1 MEYKMDQIMSTYQNQ
16 PGKIN
21 PQKFGLWISMAS
33 LIMMFGAFTSAYIV
47 RHAAGNWLEFAIP
60 NIFIASTVVILIS
73 SVTLQS
79 SYQSFVKGNALLYRV
94 FLVLTFILGITFL
107 VLQNMGWNQL
117 FELGIDLKINPSASF
132 FYIINWVHAAHII
145 GGLTTLIVALIHAF
159 TLPFNVTEK
168 RKHRFQ
174 LVLQFWHFLGF
185 LWIYLYGFL
194 LLTR

>member
-1 MEYKMDQIMSTYQNQ
+1 METTMSKSYQ
-16 PGKIN
+16 PGRVN

-60 NIFIASTVVILIS
+60 NIFIFSTVVIILS
-73 SVTLQS
+73 SITLQS
-79 SYQSFVKGNALLYRV
+79 SYHFFTKGKASLYRV
-94 FLVLTFILGITFL
+94 MLVFTFILGIGFL
-107 VLQNMGWNQL
+107 VLQTLGWGQL
-117 FELGIDLKINPSASF
+117 FDLGVDFKINPSASF
-132 FYIINWVHAAHII
+132 FYLINWVHAAHII
-145 GGLTTLIVALIHAF
+145 AGLTTLIIAMLHAF
-159 TLPFNVTEK
+159 TLKYNVTEK
-168 RKHRFQ
+168 RKNRFQ